1 MYECVQVGENTFFMD
16 CPSRVGIYRDGGA
29 AWLIDSGSDK
39 DAAKKVLKIL
49 DDLGLRLEAAI
60 VTHYHADHTGG
71 AALLQQRTNCRLY
84 LTAPTAPGDFPEINT
99 ALLFGA
105 HPPKPLRTKFFLAQS
120 ARYEPAETAP
130 LSEGMR
136 LVRLDGHALAQL
148 GVCTPDDVWFLGD
161 AVASEHTFDKY
172 KLTYLYDVEKFLAT
186 LDTVASLRGKCFIPA
201 HVAPFEDTASIVERN
216 RRWVYETGDCIVEL
230 LRAPMTFEALLKA
243 IFDRYDLQMTFGQ
256 HTLLGAT
263 VRAFL
268 TWLMDAGR
276 VSYFCED
283 NLLYWKAAEAGEGQ

>member
-1 MYECVQVGENTFFMD
+1 MYECVQAGENTFFMD
-16 CPSRVGIYRDGGA
+16 CPSRVGIYRDGEA

-84 LTAPTAPGDFPEINT
+84 LAEPVAPGNFPEINT

-120 ARYEPAETAP
+120 ARYAPVESAP
-130 LSEGMR
+130 LPEGMR
-136 LVRLDGHALAQL
+136 LARLDGHAFAQL
-148 GVCTPDDVWFLGD
+148 GVYTPDGIWFLGD

-172 KLTYLYDVEKFLAT
+172 KLTYLYDVEKFLQT
-186 LDTVASLRGKCFIPA
+186 LDAVASLQGRLFIPA
-201 HVAPFEDTASIVERN
+201 HVAPFEDAASIVERN
-216 RRWVYETGDCIVEL
+216 RRWAYETGDCIVEL
-230 LRAPMTFEALLKA
+230 LQTPRTFETLLKA

-268 TWLMDAGR
+268 AWLMDAGR

>member
-1 MYECVQVGENTFFMD
+1 MYECVQVGKNTFFMD
-16 CPSRVGIYRDGGA
+16 CPSRVGIYRDGEA

-39 DAAKKVLKIL
+39 DAAKKALKIL
-49 DDLGLRLEAAI
+49 DELGLRLEAAI

-71 AALLQQRTNCRLY
+71 GALLQQRTNCHLY
-84 LTAPTAPGDFPEINT
+84 LTEPYAPGTFPEINT

-120 ARYEPAETAP
+120 ARYEAVESAALP
-130 LSEGMR
+130 EGMR
-136 LVRLDGHALAQL
+136 LTRLDGHAFAQL
-148 GVCTPDDVWFLGD
+148 GVCTPDGVWFLGD
-161 AVASEHTFDKY
+161 SVVSEHTIDKY
-172 KLTYLYDVEKFLAT
+172 KLTYLYDVEKLLQS
-186 LDTVASLRGKCFIPA
+186 LDAVAALKGVVFIPA
-201 HVAPFEDTASIVERN
+201 HVAPFADPAPIVEAN
-216 RRWVYETGDCIVEL
+216 RRWVLATGDHIVEL
-230 LRAPMTFEALLKA
+230 LKAPQTFEALLKA
-243 IFDRYDLQMTFGQ
+243 IFDRYELQMTFGQ

-283 NLLYWKAAEAGEGQ
+283 NLLYWKATEAGEGQ